1 MKQKRGVD
9 VDMKKRELFLFALTL
24 LLAGC
29 VNFQYEGESVLPE
42 TGEVSVFTDA
52 TRIRRSYRVLG
63 EATASGDYRDVS
75 RDRLLDKL
83 KREAG
88 ARGADAIL
96 ITEQQVVPKSES
108 RSVEPRFTT
117 AYSYDGSA
125 SNWRQIQEDVDMNYS
140 SMRGNLEEVS
150 VNARYI
156 RVLRAEFLKYNGE
169 NPQLEVVEPA
179 E

>member
-1 MKQKRGVD
+1 
-9 VDMKKRELFLFALTL
+9 MKKRDLFLFALTL

-29 VNFQYEGESVLPE
+29 VNFQYEGESAMPE
-42 TGEVSVFTDA
+42 TEEVTVFTDA
-52 TRIRRSYRVLG
+52 TRIRRAYRVLG

-108 RSVEPRFTT
+108 RSLEPRFKT

-125 SNWRQIQEDVDMNYS
+125 SNWRQIQEDVDMNYG
-140 SMRGNLEEVS
+140 SMRGSLEEVS

-156 RVLRAEFLKYNGE
+156 RVLRAEFLKYGE
-169 NPQLEVVEPA
+169 ETPVLEVVEPA
-179 E
+179 AE